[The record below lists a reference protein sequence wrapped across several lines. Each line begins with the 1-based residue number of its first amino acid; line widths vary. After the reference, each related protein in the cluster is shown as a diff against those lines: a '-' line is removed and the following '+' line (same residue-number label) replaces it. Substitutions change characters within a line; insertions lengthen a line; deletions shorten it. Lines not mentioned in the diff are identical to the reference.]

1 MAAAV
6 VVGLAASAG
15 LVAGPAWADGQSGG
29 DVSRAAAAPSAAGG
43 QVVGRAADRP
53 DAVALEKA
61 LRGLPDR
68 DATAALVRVGGHGT
82 WRGKAGVRDLV
93 SGRGALTDAR
103 FRAGSTTKVV
113 TSAVVLQLAAEGR
126 IDLDGTVQEYLPG
139 LLSDAFGPIT
149 VRHLL
154 TFTSG
159 LQPGADLG
167 PTDGEGYER
176 RFETLTPEA
185 VVAASVAKGPYR
197 GPGEGPGKKQR
208 YGNIGYTV
216 LGMLI
221 EKVTGD
227 SYEHQAAVRVL
238 RPAGMWHTSF
248 PGGPDPR
255 LHGPHHRGYQLLRDG
270 RLVDATEWNVSDRWA
285 AGDMISTTA
294 DLERL
299 LHALFRGKIVP
310 QPLLDRE
317 MFTLPKIEGATYS
330 AGLQRFI
337 GEDGKT
343 VVWGKSGARPGYATA
358 IAATRNLSRTLVYSV
373 NATEAH
379 GELNPVSVR
388 IIRAVFPLELPR

>member
-1 MAAAV
+1 MGAV
-6 VVGLAASAG
+6 VPLT
-15 LVAGPAWADGQSGG
+15 AGPAWAREG
-29 DVSRAAAAPSAAGG
+29 AAAGPEATSAHVRAGSP
-43 QVVGRAADRP
+43 AASVTDGP
-53 DAVALEKA
+53 DVAALEEA
-61 LRGLPDR
+61 LRGLPSSE
-68 DATAALVRVGGHGT
+68 ASAALVRVGGDGT

-93 SGRGALTDAR
+93 SGRGALSDAR

-126 IDLDGTVQEYLPG
+126 LDLDGTVQEYLPG
-139 LLSDAFGPIT
+139 LLSDAFEPIT

-176 RFETLTPEA
+176 RFETLTPRA
-185 VVAASVAKGPYR
+185 VVAASVAKGPYV
-197 GPGEGPGKKQR
+197 GEGEGPGRKQR

-216 LGMLI
+216 LGLLI

-227 SYEHQAAVRVL
+227 SYAHQATVRVL
-238 RPAGMWHTSF
+238 RPAGMRHTSF
-248 PGGPDPR
+248 PAGSDPR
-255 LHGPHHRGYQLLRDG
+255 IRGPHHRGYQLLRDG

-299 LHALFRGKIVP
+299 IQALFRGRLVP

-317 MFTLPKIEGATYS
+317 MFTLPKIKGATYS
-330 AGLQRFI
+330 AGLQRFV
-337 GEDGKT
+337 GEDGT
-343 VVWGKSGARPGYATA
+343 EVWAKSGARPGYATA
-358 IAATRNLSRTLVYSV
+358 IAATRDLTRTLVYSV
-373 NATEAH
+373 NATNAH
-379 GELNPVSVR
+379 AELSPVGARV
-388 IIRAVFPLELPR
+388 IRAVFPLPL

>member
-1 MAAAV
+1 M
-6 VVGLAASAG
+6 
-15 LVAGPAWADGQSGG
+15 
-29 DVSRAAAAPSAAGG
+29 SRATAAPSAVGA
-43 QVVGRAADRP
+43 QVVGRAADGP
-53 DAVALEKA
+53 DVVALERA

-68 DATAALVRVGGHGT
+68 DATAALVRVGGDGT

-93 SGRGALTDAR
+93 SGRGPLTDAR

-139 LLSDAFGPIT
+139 LLSDAFEPIT

-248 PGGPDPR
+248 PGGPDRR
-255 LHGPHHRGYQLLRDG
+255 LHGPHHRGYQLLRNG

-299 LHALFRGKIVP
+299 LRALFRGKIVP

-337 GEDGKT
+337 GEDGT
-343 VVWGKSGARPGYATA
+343 VVWGKSGARPGYATV

-373 NATEAH
+373 NATQAH
-379 GELNPVSVR
+379 GELNPVGVR